1 MSRHHKTFAPRA
13 KRFEAE
19 NFHEEEEKKYEPI
32 TNQDARISLTN
43 TEVTQITYAPFKNR
57 AFNKIERGLSRMQF
71 SENGLHVLALHQA
84 LNELGYKAPESGSL
98 FWNKT
103 RTELMRFQSDHGI
116 KASGTLDSG
125 TLLKMDEVLGK
136 SGDQEDNKR
145 TGATSQKK
153 QTTLLPAADPP
164 DGTVK
169 LSVGIVPMSIKSN
182 QEFFEFLDIEVFGK
196 IVDRK
201 WDIGTYSYKNYIG
214 KEVSCTVSIA
224 TLKKQLGITDE
235 QWARIYQKESP
246 TKPSPGELRKSI
258 KNFITT
264 RKDEEKGAETLSPV
278 KRQFIKD
285 TLSTANSIQNMR
297 ILDLL
302 KQLSDVEIADYQSK
316 VSQETTDLK
325 VIETSLRYYIENRN
339 NREKEKNNREELQQ
353 KLGIAGL
360 EALYKQYSNYIKF
373 KRSHENTF
381 YEPKDRN
388 KIYFQNAL
396 DKQLEELQ
404 ESLKANG
411 FTLESFKKLITDY
424 ELSFR
429 KKTVHIAE
437 DALMK
442 YKHVLF
448 EGKSKLFDDAFLT
461 KLLKKIKASKAKKA
475 YEESEK
481 TRPVFFDKFSN
492 SEDKS
497 FRAKME
503 VRAANKK
510 AEGSEAIKGLSS
522 VIPLVEDNGFD
533 KENFASIETKQQL
546 RYFLEKYIS
555 DQEINITKIITD
567 LHTDESLSI
576 YGYTSLLEKSK
587 EQQGITKDS
596 IFDLIIT
603 DKQSAENTKHLV
615 EGLLIGVLAV
625 ALGLLTFGTGTV
637 AVLLAAGNFALSAY
651 MTYEEIEAYRT
662 QLAAYHVN
670 ISEDEPSAVW
680 LIISVVGSVLD
691 AAAVANISSKL
702 VNAGRAFERS
712 KDITEVRKLLTETN
726 LHPAIQEKVLKAI
739 ESELVRVEALE
750 NKIQQNFAKQTELK
764 TEIKES
770 LNKAKKNAF
779 TANIFVNPEFA
790 TKLPQIANKYIK
802 SGKLGFE
809 NFLLELQAEKIIKEL
824 NVLSSEELSLLRKTF
839 EEAKSLVQE
848 DKNTPNFEKIL
859 GDNDTFT
866 MREIIKN
873 AGDIHAQNTIRG
885 LTIKGIEQ
893 DIIDNIIIR
902 CKYIDI
908 ELGNA
913 RMSEIIDKLA
923 NSPGFKNAE
932 DLSDVL
938 RIAFKKPKLSGKTI
952 HESAEVIPESAKNLL
967 NEFETGLR
975 ELNDGSEVII
985 SKVIGGDEIDVLNI
999 TRKKIIESK
1008 RVIGSDAQV
1017 KENIKSIIGKFNTE
1031 TRLSTTN
1038 KELYPNHFGQIKID
1052 NPNNSYFNLNK
1063 QQFIDK
1069 IRQDLFPY
1077 TSTEGGIEKIKLQKA
1092 IQELEVTNGQ
1102 GTFKISKDEW

>member
-19 NFHEEEEKKYEPI
+19 NFHEEEEEKYEPI
-32 TNQDARISLTN
+32 TNQDARISLIN

-71 SENGLHVLALHQA
+71 SENGLHVSALHQA

-125 TLLKMDEVLGK
+125 TLLKMDEVLGR
-136 SGDQEDNKR
+136 SGDREDDKK
-145 TGATSQKK
+145 TETTSQKK

-182 QEFFEFLDIEVFGK
+182 QEFFEFLDIEIFGK

-235 QWARIYQKESP
+235 QWTRMYQKESSA
-246 TKPSPGELRKSI
+246 KPSPGELRKSI
-258 KNFITT
+258 KKFIIN
-264 RKDEEKGAETLSPV
+264 RKNEEKGAETLSSV
-278 KRQFIKD
+278 KKQFIKD
-285 TLSTANSIQNMR
+285 TLTANSIQSMR

-302 KQLSDVEIADYQSK
+302 RQLSDAEIADYKSK

-325 VIETSLRYYIENRN
+325 VLEASLRNYIEERN
-339 NREKEKNNREELQQ
+339 TKNKEQDELESVKT
-353 KLGIAGL
+353 KLYELERLYTQYIDFTKLSPTITHTSSVGIPVV
-360 EALYKQYSNYIKF
+360 N
-373 KRSHENTF
+373 ENKE
-381 YEPKDRN
+381 YEPAKKKLTYDL
-388 KIYFQNAL
+388 IT
-396 DKQLEELQ
+396 
-404 ESLKANG
+404 NG
-411 FTLESFKKLITDY
+411 FDEGIPEFKNFLERY

-429 KKTVHIAE
+429 RKTVHIAE
-437 DALMK
+437 DALMT

-448 EGKSKLFDDAFLT
+448 EGKNKLFDDAFLT
-461 KLLKKIKASKAKKA
+461 KLLEKIKASKAREN
-475 YEESEK
+475 YEESDK
-481 TRPVFFDKFSN
+481 TRPIFFDKFSN

-510 AEGSEAIKGLSS
+510 AEGNEAIKGLSS

-533 KENFASIETKQQL
+533 KENFANIETKQQL
-546 RYFLEKYIS
+546 RDFLEKYIS

-567 LHTDESLSI
+567 LRTDQGISI
-576 YGYTSLLEKSK
+576 YGYASLLEKSK
-587 EQQGITKDS
+587 EQQGITKNS
-596 IFDLIIT
+596 IFDLIIS
-603 DKQSAENTKHLV
+603 DKESSESTKHII

-651 MTYEEIEAYRT
+651 LTYEEIEAYRI

-670 ISEDEPSAVW
+670 ISDDEPSAVW

-691 AAAVANISSKL
+691 AAAVTKISSKL
-702 VNAGRAFERS
+702 VNAGRAFEVS
-712 KDITEVRKLLTETN
+712 KDITETRKLLIEAN
-726 LHPAIQEKVLKAI
+726 LEPAVQEKVLKAL

-750 NKIQQNFAKQTELK
+750 NKIQQNTLKQTELK

-770 LNKAKKNAF
+770 LNKAKKSAF
-779 TANIFVNPEFA
+779 TTNIFVNPEFA

-802 SGKLGFE
+802 SGRLGFE
-809 NFLLELQAEKIIKEL
+809 NFLLELQAEKIIKEI

-859 GDNDTFT
+859 SDNDTFT

-952 HESAEVIPESAKNLL
+952 HESAEVIPESVKNLL

-1077 TSTEGGIEKIKLQKA
+1077 TSTEGGIEKIKLQNA
-1092 IQELEVTNGQ
+1092 IQELEVTNGK
-1102 GTFKISKDEW
+1102 GTFKINKNEW

>member
-1 MSRHHKTFAPRA
+1 MSRYHKTFAPRA

-19 NFHEEEEKKYEPI
+19 NFHKEEEKKYEPI

-258 KNFITT
+258 KKFITN
-264 RKDEEKGAETLSPV
+264 RKDEEKGTETLSTV
-278 KRQFIKD
+278 KKQFIKD
-285 TLSTANSIQNMR
+285 TLSTANSIQNIR

-302 KQLSDVEIADYQSK
+302 RQLSDAEIADYKSK
-316 VSQETTDLK
+316 VSQVTTDLN
-325 VIETSLRYYIENRN
+325 VLEASLKSYIEERN
-339 NREKEKNNREELQQ
+339 TKNKEQDELESVKT
-353 KLGIAGL
+353 KLYGL
-360 EALYKQYSNYIKF
+360 EGLYKQYIDFTKLSPTITNTSSVGIPVVN
-373 KRSHENTF
+373 ENKD
-381 YEPKDRN
+381 YEPARKKLTYDL
-388 KIYFQNAL
+388 I
-396 DKQLEELQ
+396 
-404 ESLKANG
+404 SNG
-411 FTLESFKKLITDY
+411 FNGGIPEFKNFLERY

-448 EGKSKLFDDAFLT
+448 EAKSKLFDDAFLT
-461 KLLKKIKASKAKKA
+461 KLLGKIKTSKAKGD

-481 TRPVFFDKFSN
+481 TRPIFFDKFSN

-510 AEGSEAIKGLSS
+510 AEGNEAIKGLSS
-522 VIPLVEDNGFD
+522 IIPLVEDNGFD
-533 KENFASIETKQQL
+533 KENFAHIETKQQL
-546 RYFLEKYIS
+546 RDFLEKYIS

-567 LHTDESLSI
+567 LRTDQSISI
-576 YGYTSLLEKSK
+576 YGYASLLEKSK

-596 IFDLIIT
+596 IFDLIIA
-603 DKQSAENTKHLV
+603 DKESSESTKHII

-651 MTYEEIEAYRT
+651 LTYEEIEAYRT

-691 AAAVANISSKL
+691 AAAVAKISSKL
-702 VNAGRAFERS
+702 VNAGRAFEVS
-712 KDITEVRKLLTETN
+712 KDIIETRKLLIEAN
-726 LHPAIQEKVLKAI
+726 LDPAIQEKVLKAL
-739 ESELVRVEALE
+739 ESELVSVEALE
-750 NKIQQNFAKQTELK
+750 NKIQQNFAKQTKIQSQQQKLLD
-764 TEIKES
+764 S
-770 LNKAKKNAF
+770 FVKAKKLTFITIPFLIETGELLTRAVF
-779 TANIFVNPEFA
+779 AIRKGIVTFDSFVAELKLAKLVNDAGLNPE
-790 TKLPQIANKYIK
+790 
-802 SGKLGFE
+802 
-809 NFLLELQAEKIIKEL
+809 EL
-824 NVLSSEELSLLRKTF
+824 VLVKQTF
-839 EEAKSLVQE
+839 EEARTLAKDGKLVAE
-848 DKNTPNFEKIL
+848 LEKAMA
-859 GDNDTFT
+859 DNDLAKVKKLLEDQKKIATD
-866 MREIIKN
+866 IK
-873 AGDIHAQNTIRG
+873 
-885 LTIKGIEQ
+885 
-893 DIIDNIIIR
+893 
-902 CKYIDI
+902 
-908 ELGNA
+908 
-913 RMSEIIDKLA
+913 
-923 NSPGFKNAE
+923 FKNE
-932 DLSDVL
+932 
-938 RIAFKKPKLSGKTI
+938 
-952 HESAEVIPESAKNLL
+952 
-967 NEFETGLR
+967 
-975 ELNDGSEVII
+975 ND
-985 SKVIGGDEIDVLNI
+985 
-999 TRKKIIESK
+999 K
-1008 RVIGSDAQV
+1008 RVFEEV
-1017 KENIKSIIGKFNTE
+1017 EEKNENI
-1031 TRLSTTN
+1031 R
-1038 KELYPNHFGQIKID
+1038 
-1052 NPNNSYFNLNK
+1052 
-1063 QQFIDK
+1063 
-1069 IRQDLFPY
+1069 Y
-1077 TSTEGGIEKIKLQKA
+1077 T
-1092 IQELEVTNGQ
+1092 
-1102 GTFKISKDEW
+1102 SKDEKIDISENEVKVQIKKLSDSGAKSALFRGDNNYNGGDIGLEINSLEAKNAKIQDPYTHVQDNEKGESTIYRSFSIRMSMPNGNGPQKFARKDKIFKIDFAGLEELIKEGKIKIYTPQDVKNIVMADGKSKSRKLAEAVYASMIKNGEILIEGNIPAKYIIKTK

>member
-71 SENGLHVLALHQA
+71 SENGLHVSALHQA
-84 LNELGYKAPESGSL
+84 LNKLGYKAPESGSL

-136 SGDQEDNKR
+136 SGDREDDKK
-145 TGATSQKK
+145 TETTSQKK
-153 QTTLLPAADPP
+153 QITLLPAADPP
-164 DGTVK
+164 DGTIK

-182 QEFFEFLDIEVFGK
+182 QEFFEFLDIEIFGK

-214 KEVSCTVSIA
+214 KETYCTVSIA

-235 QWARIYQKESP
+235 QWAKIYYKEGPAKSSP
-246 TKPSPGELRKSI
+246 SELRKSI
-258 KNFITT
+258 KKFIIN
-264 RKDEEKGAETLSPV
+264 RKDEEKGAETLSSA
-278 KRQFIKD
+278 KKQFIKD
-285 TLSTANSIQNMR
+285 TLSTANSIQSMR

-302 KQLSDVEIADYQSK
+302 RQLSDVEIADYQSK

-325 VIETSLRYYIENRN
+325 VLEASLRNYIEERN
-339 NREKEKNNREELQQ
+339 TKNKEQDELESVKT
-353 KLGIAGL
+353 KLYG
-360 EALYKQYSNYIKF
+360 
-373 KRSHENTF
+373 
-381 YEPKDRN
+381 
-388 KIYFQNAL
+388 
-396 DKQLEELQ
+396 LEELYIQ
-404 ESLKANG
+404 YIDFTKLSPTITNTSSAGIPVVNESKEYEPAKKKLTNDLIANG
-411 FTLESFKKLITDY
+411 FNGGIPEFKNYLERY

-461 KLLKKIKASKAKKA
+461 KLLEKIKASKAKKA

-481 TRPVFFDKFSN
+481 TRPIFFDKFSN

-510 AEGSEAIKGLSS
+510 AEGNEAIKGLSS

-533 KENFASIETKQQL
+533 KENFAHIETKQQL
-546 RYFLEKYIS
+546 RDFLEKYIS

-567 LHTDESLSI
+567 LRTNQGISI
-576 YGYTSLLEKSK
+576 YGYASLLEKSK
-587 EQQGITKDS
+587 EQQGIAKDS
-596 IFDLIIT
+596 IFDLIIG

-651 MTYEEIEAYRT
+651 LTYEEIEAYRT

-691 AAAVANISSKL
+691 AAAVAKISKIL
-702 VNAGRAFERS
+702 VKAGRIFEETS
-712 KDITEVRKLLTETN
+712 DIVQTRKILDEAKLNPQT
-726 LHPAIQEKVLKAI
+726 QEKVIKALEKDLAKI
-739 ESELVRVEALE
+739 GALE
-750 NKIQQNFAKQTELK
+750 NKIQQNTVKQTELK
-764 TEIKES
+764 AEIKVS
-770 LNKAKKNAF
+770 LDRTKKDLF
-779 TANIFVNPEFA
+779 TINIGISPKN
-790 TKLPQIANKYIK
+790 LPRLIQLARQYIQK
-802 SGKLGFE
+802 GTLTFE
-809 NFLLELQAEKIIKEL
+809 KFLLQIQKIKMIKEIE
-824 NVLSSEELSLLRKTF
+824 NLSPEELSLLRKAF
-839 EEAKSLVQE
+839 EEATEIQKIKDALKIEFLDKIGKRLPGNWDEFSPYTNIEFAEKLKNSKGDYDLTFDRNFRGSEGQLFEIHSIENKTLKRWFENRLDVMPRSIRLLEEAKNIVDSNPLLRQYIEVVEVTERGSDWIVRGFDESSVKITEVLSDPLVMKAKQNAIELLSKEQTEIAKDILKKINKNSANIHWSL
-848 DKNTPNFEKIL
+848 KNKKIL
-859 GDNDTFT
+859 
-866 MREIIKN
+866 
-873 AGDIHAQNTIRG
+873 
-885 LTIKGIEQ
+885 
-893 DIIDNIIIR
+893 IIDM
-902 CKYIDI
+902 
-908 ELGNA
+908 L
-913 RMSEIIDKLA
+913 
-923 NSPGFKNAE
+923 
-932 DLSDVL
+932 
-938 RIAFKKPKLSGKTI
+938 
-952 HESAEVIPESAKNLL
+952 
-967 NEFETGLR
+967 
-975 ELNDGSEVII
+975 
-985 SKVIGGDEIDVLNI
+985 
-999 TRKKIIESK
+999 
-1008 RVIGSDAQV
+1008 
-1017 KENIKSIIGKFNTE
+1017 
-1031 TRLSTTN
+1031 
-1038 KELYPNHFGQIKID
+1038 
-1052 NPNNSYFNLNK
+1052 
-1063 QQFIDK
+1063 
-1069 IRQDLFPY
+1069 
-1077 TSTEGGIEKIKLQKA
+1077 
-1092 IQELEVTNGQ
+1092 
-1102 GTFKISKDEW
+1102 

>member
-1 MSRHHKTFAPRA
+1 MSRYHKTFAPRA

-19 NFHEEEEKKYEPI
+19 NFHEEEEKKYDPI

-71 SENGLHVLALHQA
+71 SENGLHVSALHQA
-84 LNELGYKAPESGSL
+84 LNKLGYKAPESGSL

-125 TLLKMDEVLGK
+125 TLLKMDEVLRR
-136 SGDQEDNKR
+136 SGDREDDKK
-145 TGATSQKK
+145 TETTSQKK

-182 QEFFEFLDIEVFGK
+182 QEFFEFLDIEIFGK

-214 KEVSCTVSIA
+214 KETFCTVSIA

-235 QWARIYQKESP
+235 QWAKMYHKEGPAKS
-246 TKPSPGELRKSI
+246 SPGELRKSI
-258 KNFITT
+258 KNFITN

-285 TLSTANSIQNMR
+285 TLSTANSIQSMR

-302 KQLSDVEIADYQSK
+302 RQLSDIEIADYQSK

-325 VIETSLRYYIENRN
+325 VLEASLRYYIENRN

-404 ESLKANG
+404 ESLNANG

-461 KLLKKIKASKAKKA
+461 KLLEKIKASKAKKA

-481 TRPVFFDKFSN
+481 TRPIFFDKFSN

-503 VRAANKK
+503 VRSANKK
-510 AEGSEAIKGLSS
+510 AEGNEAIKGLSS

-546 RYFLEKYIS
+546 RDFLEKYIS

-596 IFDLIIT
+596 IFDLIIA

-651 MTYEEIEAYRT
+651 LTYEEIEAYRT

-670 ISEDEPSAVW
+670 ISDDEPSAVW

-691 AAAVANISSKL
+691 AAAVAKISSKL
-702 VNAGRAFERS
+702 VNAGRAFEVS
-712 KDITEVRKLLTETN
+712 KDITETRKLLIEAN
-726 LHPAIQEKVLKAI
+726 LDPAIQEKVIKAL

-750 NKIQQNFAKQTELK
+750 NKIQQNFAKQTKIQSQQQKL
-764 TEIKES
+764 
-770 LNKAKKNAF
+770 LDGFVKAKKLTFVTIPFLVETGELLTRAVFAIRKGIVTFDSFVAELKLAKLVSDAGLNPEELVLVKQTLEEARRLAKDDKLVAELEKAIADNDLAKVKSLLGEEEKV
-779 TANIFVNPEFA
+779 TANIDLHNEIDKDPLAKLEKNA
-790 TKLPQIANKYIK
+790 TVYRTQGGKKPNASQHRIRIDK
-802 SGKLGFE
+802 SG
-809 NFLLELQAEKIIKEL
+809 NVKI
-824 NVLSSEELSLLRKTF
+824 N
-839 EEAKSLVQE
+839 
-848 DKNTPNFEKIL
+848 
-859 GDNDTFT
+859 GDNMLYVTLDDKSHQIYFY
-866 MREIIKN
+866 EK
-873 AGDIHAQNTIRG
+873 RG
-885 LTIKGIEQ
+885 GK
-893 DIIDNIIIR
+893 D
-902 CKYIDI
+902 
-908 ELGNA
+908 
-913 RMSEIIDKLA
+913 M
-923 NSPGFKNAE
+923 
-932 DLSDVL
+932 DVK
-938 RIAFKKPKLSGKTI
+938 IVSF
-952 HESAEVIPESAKNLL
+952 EIPESLAK
-967 NEFETGLR
+967 EIRETAVPQDLGRVHPTKPQISDPTKSTGAFGLPL
-975 ELNDGSEVII
+975 EYI
-985 SKVIGGDEIDVLNI
+985 
-999 TRKKIIESK
+999 KKIEEQAIKGSWKIE
-1008 RVIGSDAQV
+1008 Q
-1017 KENIKSIIGKFNTE
+1017 
-1031 TRLSTTN
+1031 
-1038 KELYPNHFGQIKID
+1038 P
-1052 NPNNSYFNLNK
+1052 
-1063 QQFIDK
+1063 
-1069 IRQDLFPY
+1069 
-1077 TSTEGGIEKIKLQKA
+1077 
-1092 IQELEVTNGQ
+1092 
-1102 GTFKISKDEW
+1102 